1 MLPSFEIYLSI
12 MTDNLMPWLK
22 ENRRQE
28 KFEAVIRNAGP
39 GFCEEYRIFFTSVG
53 CSFKKFHPV
62 STEKIIQELEHLSNV
77 SATPLGKEM
86 AKVFC
91 TSPVQNY
98 REHFYNAIT
107 RMCLGAYHDCLD
119 LFFRKCEGPET
130 KAFYLEKLLTGIH
143 SMLLITLPEEFENP
157 EEEKIVVRVKL
168 ALAILYR
175 LLQKKQGKIENSMLL
190 YFDVRG
196 WLKECL
202 GKLEE
207 EGCAEEM
214 QMIFDLLTRE
224 KRTVEPGKL
233 TVASEIEPDMMEME
247 TTGSYS
253 EILNAFKSFHQDF
266 NEVKQNV
273 IHILQNEPTVEKT
286 GKPVEKWLTSPE
298 VCNMMRISKSTLQRW
313 RKSKK
318 IKFFKLAGKYRYLE
332 QDILNLMRANDSN
345 LLTQAEEPE
354 IKVEI

>member
-1 MLPSFEIYLSI
+1 MTGVQTCALPISYHDL
-12 MTDNLMPWLK
+12 
-22 ENRRQE
+22 
-28 KFEAVIRNAGP
+28 
-39 GFCEEYRIFFTSVG
+39 
-53 CSFKKFHPV
+53 
-62 STEKIIQELEHLSNV
+62 LEHFLR
-77 SATPLGKEM
+77 
-86 AKVFC
+86 
-91 TSPVQNY
+91 Q
-98 REHFYNAIT
+98 
-107 RMCLGAYHDCLD
+107 
-119 LFFRKCEGPET
+119 CEGPET
-130 KAFYLEKLLTGIH
+130 KAFYLEKLLADIH
-143 SMLLITLPEEFENP
+143 SMLLVPLPEEFENP
-157 EEEKIVVRVKL
+157 EEEKIAVRVKL

-175 LLQKKQGKIENSMLL
+175 LLQKKQAKIENSMLL
-190 YFDVRG
+190 YFDARG

-214 QMIFDLLTRE
+214 LLIFDLLTRE

-233 TVASEIEPDMMEME
+233 TVAAENEPDMMEME

-253 EILNAFKSFHQDF
+253 EILNAFNSFHQDF

-273 IHILQNEPTVEKT
+273 VHILQNEANVGKT
-286 GKPVEKWLTSPE
+286 EQPAEKWLTSPE

-345 LLTQAEEPE
+345 LLT
-354 IKVEI
+354 